1 MMNSMLSYILLHK
14 PDKWETVN
22 NYDESYKLFDL
33 EVNSLEYI
41 NIITL
46 FNSISPKIKSIKRVQ
61 NPFQYGRFKLRQEML
76 QNMLEETA
84 YYVVHMS
91 KLKIALKFT
100 CDYRRLTCQYSNKQP
115 CFISSVSE
123 AISKAMLNEMED
135 KKNILILSKIPGPT
149 KTQSKW
155 SKLSS
160 NSDS

>member
-1 MMNSMLSYILLHK
+1 MNSMLSYILLHK

-76 QNMLEETA
+76 QNMLEVKEINQ
-84 YYVVHMS
+84 YLLCKS
-91 KLKIALKFT
+91 KFL
-100 CDYRRLTCQYSNKQP
+100 CNR
-115 CFISSVSE
+115 
-123 AISKAMLNEMED
+123 
-135 KKNILILSKIPGPT
+135 
-149 KTQSKW
+149 
-155 SKLSS
+155 
-160 NSDS
+160 